1 MNADW
6 TRSVERRASPPAT
19 SLPRSAILALDAFYE
34 VRLRRM
40 FVAAEDGSAPQAAN
54 HCSRRLAFQRRLSKP
69 HCTVKILRTIAATR
83 RFRAQAR
90 GRVVLVP
97 TMGAL
102 HEGHAALIRRA
113 RTLAGKSG
121 TVLVSIFVNPAQ
133 FGPKE
138 DLSRYPRPF
147 AEDKQLCASLG
158 VDAIFHP
165 PADEMYRGDFSTWV
179 DESAV
184 SAGLCGASRPG
195 HFRGVCTVVLKLF
208 TIVQPDVAV
217 FGLKDFQQCA
227 VIARMVRD
235 LDVPVRLV
243 FAPTVRERDGL
254 ALSSRNVFLSPEERA
269 EAPTL
274 RRALLAAQAAFAKG
288 EHSAG
293 KLMRIVRGKISACAR
308 VDYIAAVDIGT
319 LKPARVVKRGDTIAL
334 AAFFGRTRLIDNI
347 QLG

>member
-1 MNADW
+1 M
-6 TRSVERRASPPAT
+6 
-19 SLPRSAILALDAFYE
+19 
-34 VRLRRM
+34 
-40 FVAAEDGSAPQAAN
+40 
-54 HCSRRLAFQRRLSKP
+54 SKP
-69 HCTVKILRTIAATR
+69 LCTVKILRTIAATR
-83 RFRAQAR
+83 RFRAQAH

-102 HEGHAALIRRA
+102 HKGHAALIRRA
-113 RTLAGKSG
+113 RRIAGKNG
-121 TVLVSIFVNPAQ
+121 AVVVSIFVNPTQ

-138 DLSRYPRPF
+138 DMSRYPRPF
-147 AEDKQLCASLG
+147 AEDKRLCASLG

-165 PADEMYRGDFSTWV
+165 PAGEMYRKKFSTWV

-195 HFRGVCTVVLKLF
+195 HFRGVTTVVLKLF
-208 TIVQPDVAV
+208 TIVQPGTAI

-235 LDVPVRLV
+235 LDLPVRLV

-254 ALSSRNVFLSPEERA
+254 ALSSRNVYLSPGERA

-274 RRALLAAQAAFAKG
+274 RQALLAARATFLKG
-288 EHSAG
+288 ENSAA
-293 KLMRIVRGKISACAR
+293 KLTRLVRGKISTGAR
-308 VDYIAAVDIGT
+308 VDYIEAVDRAT
-319 LKPARVVKRGDTIAL
+319 LRPACEMKHGDTIAL

-347 QLG
+347 QL

>member
-1 MNADW
+1 M
-6 TRSVERRASPPAT
+6 RI
-19 SLPRSAILALDAFYE
+19 PR
-34 VRLRRM
+34 
-40 FVAAEDGSAPQAAN
+40 P
-54 HCSRRLAFQRRLSKP
+54 RRLAFRRRLSKP
-69 HCTVKILRTIAATR
+69 LCTMKILRTIAATR
-83 RFRAQAR
+83 RFCAQAK

-102 HEGHAALIRRA
+102 HEGHASLIRRA
-113 RTLAGKSG
+113 RRIAGKSG
-121 TVLVSIFVNPAQ
+121 AVVVSIFVNPAQ

-147 AEDKQLCASLG
+147 AEDKKLCASLG

-165 PADEMYRGDFSTWV
+165 SAGEMYREDFSTWV

-184 SAGLCGASRPG
+184 SSGLCGAARPG

-208 TIVQPDVAV
+208 NIVQPDAAV
-217 FGLKDFQQCA
+217 FGLKDFQQCG

-235 LDVPVRLV
+235 LDFPVRLV

-254 ALSSRNVFLSPEERA
+254 ALSSRNAFLAPEERA

-274 RRALLAAQAAFAKG
+274 RRALLAARAAFLKG
-288 EHSAG
+288 ERSAA
-293 KLMRIVRGKISACAR
+293 KLTQIARRQISRMAR
-308 VDYIAAVDIGT
+308 VDYLEVVDAVSLAPT
-319 LKPARVVKRGDTIAL
+319 RLPRAGDTMAV

-347 QLG
+347 QFR

>member
-1 MNADW
+1 M
-6 TRSVERRASPPAT
+6 
-19 SLPRSAILALDAFYE
+19 
-34 VRLRRM
+34 
-40 FVAAEDGSAPQAAN
+40 
-54 HCSRRLAFQRRLSKP
+54 
-69 HCTVKILRTIAATR
+69 KILRTIAATR
-83 RFRAQAR
+83 RFRTQAR

-113 RTLAGKSG
+113 RRVAGKSG
-121 TVLVSIFVNPAQ
+121 SVIVSIFVNPTQ

-147 AEDKQLCASLG
+147 AADKKLCVALG

-165 PADEMYRGDFSTWV
+165 PAGKMYRETFSTWV
-179 DESAV
+179 DESVV
-184 SAGLCGASRPG
+184 SSGLCGASRPG

-208 TIVQPDVAV
+208 TIVQPDAAV
-217 FGLKDFQQCA
+217 FGMKDFQQCA

-235 LDVPVRLV
+235 LDMPVRLV
-243 FAPTVRERDGL
+243 FAATVREQDGL

-274 RRALLAAQAAFAKG
+274 RRALLAARAAFSNG
-288 EHSAG
+288 EHSAA
-293 KLMRIVRGKISACAR
+293 KLTRLVRGKISGIAR
-308 VDYIAAVDIGT
+308 VDYIEAVDSTT
-319 LKPARVVKRGDTIAL
+319 LQPARMMKRSDTIAL

-347 QLG
+347 QFR

>member
-1 MNADW
+1 MRDSR
-6 TRSVERRASPPAT
+6 T
-19 SLPRSAILALDAFYE
+19 
-34 VRLRRM
+34 
-40 FVAAEDGSAPQAAN
+40 AARAPQRHVATGRRSHDDGRRDTFA
-54 HCSRRLAFQRRLSKP
+54 CGIAPLRLAFRSAFSKP
-69 HCTVKILRTIAATR
+69 KRTVKILRAIAATR
-83 RFRAQAR
+83 RFRAKAR

-121 TVLVSIFVNPAQ
+121 TVIVSIFVNPTQ

-158 VDAIFHP
+158 VAAIFHP
-165 PADEMYRGDFSTWV
+165 PAGEMYRGDFSTWV

-184 SAGLCGASRPG
+184 SAGLCGASRQG
-195 HFRGVCTVVLKLF
+195 HFRGVTTVVLKLF

-254 ALSSRNVFLSPEERA
+254 ALSSRNAFLSQEDRA

-274 RRALLAAQAAFAKG
+274 RRALLAARAAFLKG
-288 EHSAG
+288 EHSAA
-293 KLMRIVRGKISACAR
+293 KLTRLVRGKISGAAR
-308 VDYIAAVDIGT
+308 VDYIEAVDSAT
-319 LKPARVVKRGDTIAL
+319 LQPARVMKRSDTIAL